1 MYEPGIWVSRISPTP
16 LLMIVAL
23 ADHITLTDLE
33 LRAYEQALEP
43 KKLVTIDGG
52 HFDPHQGEFP
62 RASAAA
68 IAWFR
73 EHLIGDGS

>member
-1 MYEPGIWVSRISPTP
+1 
-16 LLMIVAL
+16 MIVAL

-43 KKLVTIDGG
+43 KKLVTINGG
-52 HFDPHQGEFP
+52 HFDPYRREFP

-68 IAWFR
+68 ASWFR
-73 EHLIGDGS
+73 EHLGGANA

>member
-1 MYEPGIWVSRISPTP
+1 
-16 LLMIVAL
+16 MIVAL

-43 KKLVTIDGG
+43 KRVVTIDGG
-52 HFDPHQGEFP
+52 HFEPYLREFP